1 MKADLHIH
9 SNYSDGTCSPREILT
24 KARELHLDVISITDH
39 DTISAIPEMLKLN
52 LTGIKFI
59 PGVEISCEAGGDSY
73 HILAYNF
80 QLDKLQDIVSK
91 GNKLGRQKI
100 IDMVGWLDSE
110 KKIHLASYDVDELLK
125 KESPRKPDLGKLLV
139 KEGYARD
146 LEEAIHNIL
155 NDFSSD
161 KEYKLNVKEVSEEVH
176 EAGGMVVWAHPL
188 RGEGNI
194 IYSEE
199 EFLKRYE
206 NIKENID
213 GIEAFYSLFGKQEYE
228 FLEQF
233 AINHKLSISAGSDF
247 HGEHKL
253 VRMAQL
259 NKENDEID
267 FSRVTILNRLL

>member
-39 DTISAIPEMLKLN
+39 DTISAIPEMLKLD

-59 PGVEISCEAGGDSY
+59 PGVEISCEARGDSY
-73 HILAYNF
+73 HMLAYNF
-80 QLDKLQDIVSK
+80 QLDKLQEIVSK

-110 KKIHLASYDVDELLK
+110 KKIHVAPYDVDELLK

-146 LEEAIHNIL
+146 LEGAI
-155 NDFSSD
+155 
-161 KEYKLNVKEVSEEVH
+161 H
-176 EAGGMVVWAHPL
+176 EAGGIAVWAHPL
-188 RGEGNI
+188 RGKCNI
-194 IYSEE
+194 IFSEK

-206 NIKENID
+206 HIKEDID
-213 GIEAFYSLFGKQEYE
+213 GIEVFYSLFGKQEYE